1 MSKFWFFI
9 LVVLVGSL
17 SGILASQF
25 LVPYLAHTSPFDQ
38 ISWLKQAKDGT
49 TIINK
54 TEQVVVE
61 ESTAAEDAINK
72 ISPSIVGIIAKSKAG
87 TVKTPVISSYGTGF
101 IVTSDGMVITDTEQ
115 TAEKNYDYSV
125 LKDGQIMP
133 ATVVKKDAAAG
144 LVLLKIDQT
153 NLPVVSFADFD
164 SLKLG
169 QKAILV
175 GIDSSVNPIIK
186 FVDAGI
192 IKTLSDKDFSL
203 SMAQESAKASGA
215 PLINIKGEVSAMAQV
230 GSDGIVKIVGAEAI
244 KKFMGQ

>member
-1 MSKFWFFI
+1 MKKLSAL
-9 LVVLVGSL
+9 LVIVLVGGL

-38 ISWLKQAKDGT
+38 ISWLKQIKDGT

-54 TEQVVVE
+54 TEQVVIE
-61 ESTAAEDAINK
+61 ESTAVEDAINK

-87 TVKTPVISSYGTGF
+87 TQKTPAISSYGTGF
-101 IVTSDGMVITDTEQ
+101 IVTSDGMVIADTEQ

-125 LKDGQIMP
+125 FKDGQIMP
-133 ATVVKKDAAAG
+133 ATVVRKDAATG

-164 SLKLG
+164 SLRLG

-175 GIDSSVNPIIK
+175 GIDSSVNPITK
-186 FVDAGI
+186 FVDAGL

-215 PLINIKGEVSAMAQV
+215 PLINIKGEVSAMAEV
-230 GSDGIVKIVGAEAI
+230 GSDGII
-244 KKFMGQ
+244 KVVTADVIESFLAK